1 MKKQLVKKDFNGMQM
16 LLQQLREKKNDFAK
30 KNIRLRLLENRL
42 NLMLS
47 DSKHHQNAETNR
59 MNVG

>member
-1 MKKQLVKKDFNGMQM
+1 M

-42 NLMLS
+42 SLMLS

-59 MNVG
+59 MNVV

>member
-42 NLMLS
+42 SLMLS

-59 MNVG
+59 MNVV